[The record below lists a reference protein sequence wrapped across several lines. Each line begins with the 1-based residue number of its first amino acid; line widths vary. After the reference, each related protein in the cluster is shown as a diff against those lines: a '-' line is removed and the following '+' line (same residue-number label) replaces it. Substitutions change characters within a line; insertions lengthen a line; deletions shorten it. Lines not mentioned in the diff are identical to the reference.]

1 MKRATSIGAWVWS
14 AAGRERSRAH
24 KQNRR
29 SPRAKLAWR
38 ATVIPA
44 LAMFLVVLLWL
55 ATPVG
60 VASTSAQEREA
71 PIVAGRPEG
80 VKRVGKRMMCLCGC
94 NQVLAE
100 CNHVGCSMSAGMIN
114 QLEERVARKEPDDLI
129 LQAFVQEY
137 GQRVLAEPP
146 ATGFNL
152 AAWLMPVFA
161 LVVGAIVVVV
171 ALTRMR
177 RPAAAPVAAR
187 GPRVSPEALERLRM
201 QADRESGE

>member
-1 MKRATSIGAWVWS
+1 MKRATKLEC
-14 AAGRERSRAH
+14 AAGAF
-24 KQNRR
+24 
-29 SPRAKLAWR
+29 AIV
-38 ATVIPA
+38 ATM
-44 LAMFLVVLLWL
+44 LH
-55 ATPVG
+55 VG
-60 VASTSAQEREA
+60 VKPVSSQEREA

-100 CNHVGCSMSAGMIN
+100 CNHVGCSMSAGMID
-114 QLEERVARKEPDDLI
+114 QLEQRVARNESDDLI

-177 RPAAAPVAAR
+177 RPAVAAR